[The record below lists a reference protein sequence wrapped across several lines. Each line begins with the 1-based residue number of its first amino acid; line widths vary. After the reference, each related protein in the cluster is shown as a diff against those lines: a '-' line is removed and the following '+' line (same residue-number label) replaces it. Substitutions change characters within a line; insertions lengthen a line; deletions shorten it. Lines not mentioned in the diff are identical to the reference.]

1 WRESD
6 LESQAIEIVEAM
18 LPPRSRLLG
27 KTLRELHFRER
38 YGMSVL
44 AIWRGDR
51 ELITDLADQ
60 PLQFGDALL
69 LQGPREKLSILKDD
83 PDLIL

>member
-1 WRESD
+1 
-6 LESQAIEIVEAM
+6 
-18 LPPRSRLLG
+18 
-27 KTLRELHFRER
+27 
-38 YGMSVL
+38 MSVL

-83 PDLIL
+83 PDLILLISPEEAAITVPGKGRAAIFIFIA